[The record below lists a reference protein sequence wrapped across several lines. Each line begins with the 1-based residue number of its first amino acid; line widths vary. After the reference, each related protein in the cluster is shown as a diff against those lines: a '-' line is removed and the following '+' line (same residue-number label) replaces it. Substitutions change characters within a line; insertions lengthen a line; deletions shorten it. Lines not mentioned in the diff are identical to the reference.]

1 MNKQIYLRLIILFVF
16 SMFSL
21 NSYSSEEKK
30 TIYNS
35 YINDNMGVWKKTIDA
50 MHFEAKK
57 NNKKELELLNYEYGY
72 IGWCIGKKKNEEA
85 RQYIRRSQ
93 ERMNRLKKIKAN
105 IPIMHAYQSAYYG
118 FEIGL
123 NKLKAPFVGPKSIE
137 EAEKSINLDKNN
149 YFGYIQMGNIEYYM
163 PSTFGGS
170 KKKALEYYIKAKQI
184 MDKSKP
190 ENDWT
195 YINLIAIIGMT
206 YQELNNYKK
215 ADEYYKLA
223 LKISPEFKWVKDELY
238 PQFLKKQN

>member
-1 MNKQIYLRLIILFVF
+1 MNKNTYFRLSLLLILSII
-16 SMFSL
+16 SL
-21 NSYSSEEKK
+21 NSYSSNEKII
-30 TIYNS
+30 IYNS
-35 YINDNMGVWKKTIDA
+35 YINDNMGVWKKTIDV

-57 NNKKELELLNYEYGY
+57 DNQRELELLNYEYGY
-72 IGWCIGKKKNEEA
+72 IGWCIGNKRFTEA
-85 RQYIRRSQ
+85 KQYINRSKA
-93 ERMNRLKKIKAN
+93 RMSKLNKIKAN
-105 IPIMHAYQSAYYG
+105 IPIIHAYQSAYYG

-137 EAEKSINLDKNN
+137 EAKKSISLDKSN
-149 YFGYIQMGNIEYYM
+149 YFGYIQLGNIEYYM
-163 PSTFGGS
+163 PSAFGGS

-206 YQELNNYKK
+206 YQELNNFKK

-223 LKISPEFKWVKDELY
+223 LKISPEFKWVKNELY
-238 PQFLKKQN
+238 PQLLKKQN